1 MVDPELSA
9 RLDVRLWRGYEALV
23 GLRLG
28 VCVIA
33 DTSDRG
39 QGQMPLTA

>member
-1 MVDPELSA
+1 MDGSPQGV
-9 RLDVRLWRGYEALV
+9 ALV

-33 DTSDRG
+33 DASDRG
-39 QGQMPLTA
+39 QGHSPLTA